1 MVDGLGVQ
9 ALDKAHFIGDRL
21 QVREEI
27 ADPESVLTAELSVL
41 ERRRAGVA
49 TLTAGHARESLGAFD
64 RRRQIFACHLLEH
77 RLVVKEVDVRQ
88 AARLK

>member
-27 ADPESVLTAELSVL
+27 ADPESVLTAEFPIL
-41 ERRRAGVA
+41 EGWRARVA
-49 TLTAGHARESLGAFD
+49 ALAAGHSCQALGAFN
-64 RRRQIFACHLLEH
+64 RRR
-77 RLVVKEVDVRQ
+77 
-88 AARLK
+88 